1 MGPAS
6 APGGSR
12 ALCERPTSG
21 YDPAVEGCPHETID
35 DAVRRALRE
44 DVGGG
49 DLSAALVPEGLCSVA
64 HLVSREPAVLCGT
77 RWFDHVFQ
85 TLDAGVCVEW
95 RARDGD
101 EIEARQALCRLS
113 GPTRALLTGERTAL
127 NFLQTLSGTATS
139 TRRHARALEGTRTKL
154 LDTRKTI
161 PGLRAAQKYAVRC
174 GGGHNHRLGLYDGI
188 LIKENHI
195 SAAGSIGTAVAAAR
209 SLYPGTPIE
218 VEVETPAELEQAIAA
233 GADIALLDDFS
244 LTELREA
251 VARNAGRVR
260 LEASGGYDL
269 STLREAALTG
279 VDYISVGALSK
290 HVRAIDLSLRFA
302 SEG

>member
-1 MGPAS
+1 M
-6 APGGSR
+6 
-12 ALCERPTSG
+12 
-21 YDPAVEGCPHETID
+21 HETID
-35 DAVRRALRE
+35 ELVRRALHE

-49 DLSAALVPEGLCSVA
+49 DLTAALVPEGACSVA
-64 HLVSREPAVLCGT
+64 HVVSREPAVLCGT

-85 TLDAGVCVEW
+85 ILDPSVCIEW

-101 EIEARQALCRLS
+101 EIEAGQGLCRLS

-127 NFLQTLSGTATS
+127 NFLQTLSSTATT
-139 TRRHARALEGTRTKL
+139 TRRHTSALEGTGTKL
-154 LDTRKTI
+154 LDTRKTL

-195 SAAGSIGTAVAAAR
+195 SAAGSIGAAVATAR
-209 SLYPGTPIE
+209 SLYPGTLIE
-218 VEVETPAELEQAIAA
+218 VEVETLAELEQAIAA
-233 GADIALLDDFS
+233 GADIALLDNFS
-244 LTELREA
+244 LGDLREA
-251 VARNAGRVR
+251 VAQNAGRLR

-269 STLREAALTG
+269 ATLREAALTG
-279 VDYISVGALSK
+279 VDYISVGALTK

>member
-1 MGPAS
+1 MECL
-6 APGGSR
+6 R
-12 ALCERPTSG
+12 
-21 YDPAVEGCPHETID
+21 ETID

-49 DLSAALVPEGLCSVA
+49 DLTAALVPEGVCSAA
-64 HLVSREPAVLCGT
+64 HVVCREQAVLCGT

-85 TLDAGVCVEW
+85 TLDPGVRIEW
-95 RARDGD
+95 RAEDGD
-101 EIEARQALCRLS
+101 DVAAGQALCHLS

-139 TRRHARALEGTRTKL
+139 TRRHVRALEGTGARL

-174 GGGHNHRLGLYDGI
+174 GGGHNHRIGLYDGI

-195 SAAGSIGTAVAAAR
+195 SAAGSIGAAVAKAR
-209 SLYPGTPIE
+209 SLYPAIQVE
-218 VEVETPAELEQAIAA
+218 VEVETLAELEQAIGA
-233 GADIALLDDFS
+233 GADIALLDDFP
-244 LTELREA
+244 LPDLREA

-260 LEASGGYDL
+260 LEASGGYEL
-269 STLREAALTG
+269 TTLREAALAG
-279 VDYISVGALSK
+279 VDYISVGALTK
-290 HVRAIDLSLRFA
+290 HVRAVDLSLRFE
-302 SEG
+302 SQG

>member
-1 MGPAS
+1 M
-6 APGGSR
+6 
-12 ALCERPTSG
+12 
-21 YDPAVEGCPHETID
+21 HETID
-35 DAVRRALRE
+35 DVVRRALHE

-49 DLSAALVPEGLCSVA
+49 DLTAALVPEGACSVA
-64 HLVSREPAVLCGT
+64 HVVSREQAVLCGT

-85 TLDAGVCVEW
+85 TLHASVRIEW

-101 EIEARQALCRLS
+101 EIEAGRALCRLS

-127 NFLQTLSGTATS
+127 NFLQTLSGTATT
-139 TRRHARALEGTRTKL
+139 TRRHTSALEGTGTKL
-154 LDTRKTI
+154 LDTRKTL

-195 SAAGSIGTAVAAAR
+195 SAAGSIGAAVAAAR
-209 SLYPGTPIE
+209 SLYPGTLIE
-218 VEVETPAELEQAIAA
+218 VEVETLAGLEQAITA
-233 GADIALLDDFS
+233 GADIALLDNFS
-244 LTELREA
+244 LGDLREA
-251 VARNAGRVR
+251 VVRNAGRVR

-269 STLREAALTG
+269 ATLREAALTG
-279 VDYISVGALSK
+279 VEYISVGALTK
-290 HVRAIDLSLRFA
+290 HVRAIDLSLRLT

>member
-1 MGPAS
+1 M
-6 APGGSR
+6 
-12 ALCERPTSG
+12 
-21 YDPAVEGCPHETID
+21 HETID
-35 DAVRRALRE
+35 DMVRRALHE

-49 DLSAALVPEGLCSVA
+49 DLTAALVPEGACSVA
-64 HLVSREPAVLCGT
+64 HVVSREQAVLCGT

-85 TLDAGVCVEW
+85 TLDPSVRIEW

-101 EIEARQALCRLS
+101 EIEAGRALCRLS

-127 NFLQTLSGTATS
+127 NFLQTLSGTATT
-139 TRRHARALEGTRTKL
+139 TRRHTSALEGTGTKL
-154 LDTRKTI
+154 LDTRKTL

-188 LIKENHI
+188 LIKENHL
-195 SAAGSIGTAVAAAR
+195 SAAGSIEAAVATAR
-209 SLYPGTPIE
+209 SLYRDKPIE
-218 VEVETPAELEQAIAA
+218 VEVETLAELDQAIAA
-233 GADIALLDDFS
+233 GADIALLDNFS
-244 LTELREA
+244 LPDLRQA
-251 VARNAGRVR
+251 VAQNAGCLR

-269 STLREAALTG
+269 TTLREAALTG
-279 VDYISVGALSK
+279 IDYISVGALTK

>member
-1 MGPAS
+1 M
-6 APGGSR
+6 
-12 ALCERPTSG
+12 
-21 YDPAVEGCPHETID
+21 HETID
-35 DAVRRALRE
+35 DVVRRALHE

-49 DLSAALVPEGLCSVA
+49 DLTAALVPEDACSVA
-64 HLVSREPAVLCGT
+64 HVVSREPAVLCGT

-85 TLDAGVCVEW
+85 TLDPSVRIEW

-101 EIEARQALCRLS
+101 EIEAGRALCRLS

-127 NFLQTLSGTATS
+127 NFLQTLSGTATT
-139 TRRHARALEGTRTKL
+139 TRRHTSALEGTGTKL
-154 LDTRKTI
+154 LDTRKTL

-174 GGGHNHRLGLYDGI
+174 GGGHNHRLGLDDGV

-195 SAAGSIGTAVAAAR
+195 SAAGSIGAAVAAAR
-209 SLYPGTPIE
+209 SLHPETLIE
-218 VEVETPAELEQAIAA
+218 VEVETLAGLEQAITA
-233 GADIALLDDFS
+233 GADIALLDNFS
-244 LTELREA
+244 LGDLREA
-251 VARNAGRVR
+251 VVRNAGRVR

-269 STLREAALTG
+269 ATLREAALTG
-279 VDYISVGALSK
+279 VEYISVGALTK

>member
-1 MGPAS
+1 M
-6 APGGSR
+6 
-12 ALCERPTSG
+12 
-21 YDPAVEGCPHETID
+21 HETID
-35 DAVRRALRE
+35 DVVRRALYE

-49 DLSAALVPEGLCSVA
+49 DLTAALVPEGACSVA
-64 HLVSREPAVLCGT
+64 YVVSREPAVLCGT

-85 TLDAGVCVEW
+85 TLDPSVRIEW

-101 EIEARQALCRLS
+101 EIEAGQALCRLS

-127 NFLQTLSGTATS
+127 NFLQTLSGTATT
-139 TRRHARALEGTRTKL
+139 TRRHTSALAGTGTKL
-154 LDTRKTI
+154 LDTRKTL

-195 SAAGSIGTAVAAAR
+195 SAAGSIGAAVAAAR
-209 SLYPGTPIE
+209 SLYPETLIE
-218 VEVETPAELEQAIAA
+218 VEVETLAELEQAIAA
-233 GADIALLDDFS
+233 GADIALLDNFS
-244 LTELREA
+244 LGDLREA
-251 VARNAGRVR
+251 VAQNAGRLR

-269 STLREAALTG
+269 ATLREAALTG
-279 VDYISVGALSK
+279 VDYISVGALTK

-302 SEG
+302 S